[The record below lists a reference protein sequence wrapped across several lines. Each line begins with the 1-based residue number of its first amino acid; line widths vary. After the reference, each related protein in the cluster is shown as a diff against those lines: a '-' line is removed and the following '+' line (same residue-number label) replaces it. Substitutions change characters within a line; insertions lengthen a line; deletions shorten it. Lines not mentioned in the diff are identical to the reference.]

1 MYLVRSILVTFTQLA
16 LSATPGTNQKAIG
29 EVVDNLLISKIFAR
43 SDEDLEV
50 KRYIHDRE
58 EDVIMVKQTEAIV
71 LIERQ
76 LDGIITPYLEK
87 LRSSG
92 AIPTIRGT
100 ILTIT
105 SQPLRDAQN
114 EYNARVG
121 SDRNNLTFPF
131 RVVCLLVDCRHT
143 IRSSGIG
150 TVRRKLEEIQR
161 SSFFGTITKS
171 EEFQALWKEIEKL
184 TTSSGGKENERAANL
199 KANNP
204 KLQEVD
210 CILLEHFNRASASGE
225 SSKVIIFAELRETI
239 RDILSVIE
247 CRRPLVRPHMF
258 IGQGLSNKKGGDE
271 AEVRNDMAAQGMKQK
286 QQREVIKRFRQ
297 GDFNV
302 LVATSIGEEGLD
314 IGEVD
319 LIVNFTTSRS
329 CTRMIQVRAIASSVA
344 LTYYYIVC

>member
-1 MYLVRSILVTFTQLA
+1 MYLVRSILVSFAQLA

-43 SDEDLEV
+43 SDEDPEV

-76 LDGIITPYLEK
+76 LDGIITPHLDK

-114 EYNARVG
+114 EYNAKVG

-131 RVVCLLVDCRHT
+131 RVVCLLVDCRHL

-150 TVRRKLEEIQR
+150 TVRRKLETMQR
-161 SSFFGTITKS
+161 ENCFGTITKS

-184 TTSSGGKENERAANL
+184 TTSGGGKENELAANL

-204 KLQEVD
+204 KLQELD
-210 CILLEHFNRASASGE
+210 CILLEHFNRANASGE

-258 IGQGLSNKKGGDE
+258 IGQGLSSKKGDDE
-271 AEVRNDMAAQGMKQK
+271 AVRNDMAAQGMKQK

-329 CTRMIQVRAIASSVA
+329 CTRMIQVRGIETSVA
-344 LTYYYIVC
+344 LL

>member
-1 MYLVRSILVTFTQLA
+1 MYLVRSILVSFAQLA

-43 SDEDLEV
+43 SDEDPEV

-76 LDGIITPYLEK
+76 LDGIITPHLDK

-114 EYNARVG
+114 EYNAKVG

-131 RVVCLLVDCRHT
+131 RVVCLLVDCRHL

-150 TVRRKLEEIQR
+150 TVRRKLETMQR
-161 SSFFGTITKS
+161 ENCFGTITKS

-184 TTSSGGKENERAANL
+184 TTSGGGKENELAANL

-204 KLQEVD
+204 KLQELD
-210 CILLEHFNRASASGE
+210 CILLEHFNRANASGE

-258 IGQGLSNKKGGDE
+258 IGQGLSSKKGDDE
-271 AEVRNDMAAQGMKQK
+271 AVRNDMAAQGMKQK

-329 CTRMIQVRAIASSVA
+329 CTRMIQVRVIEASVA
-344 LTYYYIVC
+344 LL